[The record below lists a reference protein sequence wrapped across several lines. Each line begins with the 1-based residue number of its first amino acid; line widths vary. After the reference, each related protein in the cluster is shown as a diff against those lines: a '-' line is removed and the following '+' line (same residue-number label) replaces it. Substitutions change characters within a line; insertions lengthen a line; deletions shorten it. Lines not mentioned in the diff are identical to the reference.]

1 MRVFVRKSF
10 IGQCVKIWVIF
21 NLHFYR
27 ELKLY
32 TMKTNRQFLASL
44 VLLIGFFFSSTVN
57 AQDSIVLLEQVE
69 IRSARTSQL
78 LKNSPEIIRVVTS
91 MELQSLQIS
100 NVSDALEFVA
110 GVNVET
116 GTGSGFSNRGVASL
130 NGMPSNYT
138 LVLLNGNR
146 LLTDHIHSGQNLN
159 LISIEEIDRI
169 EVIKTASSTQFGSD
183 AIAGVVNIV
192 TKKAGDQASATV
204 FGEYGSYNSYRGGAS
219 VSTPISSKVGLYSF
233 VDYSSSDGIPLLAPQ
248 HRIGQMA
255 FNSLNLTQRIN
266 AKLFN
271 RLDLNA
277 WVKYIDNT
285 MMWFDDAMD
294 SHVFMPNIDFKYQF
308 DEKSFITSKVA
319 YSQWQSEINAEFN
332 ELLRPELFYSTRIGD
347 NNEFL
352 IGGDFSLQQ
361 FTRSKV
367 TPHVQR
373 MLGAFVQDKHQF
385 GERLHLLASAR
396 LDVVQNLQPV
406 ITPKLALMY
415 MFNPRLKLRASLS
428 RGYHAPSVQELYEVG
443 YGHGGTALRF
453 GNPDLLPEYSTSAGL
468 GLNMNVNNK
477 LFVNVSGYFS
487 DVTNMI
493 VPVYNGIW
501 DQDSTKDVWMRE
513 NILHAQILS
522 AEASLSWMI
531 HPNYYLFISYNY
543 SDNIVQSDDA
553 RNLPYNPGQSLNFK
567 FTANQQLTD
576 KFELSE
582 FVSLRSVY
590 GRSAWNWKPESGSDQ
605 ANPYGLT
612 TELSDYQK
620 LDAGIALK
628 YAHRYT
634 IRLNVTNILGQDIEN
649 LDDAYTVIDGEP
661 VFNVGVSFCL

>member
-1 MRVFVRKSF
+1 
-10 IGQCVKIWVIF
+10 
-21 NLHFYR
+21 
-27 ELKLY
+27 
-32 TMKTNRQFLASL
+32 MKTNRQFLASL